1 MNMKANPTQKQYSQ
15 ANATNDANCNN
26 ATNYKCDEN
35 FQSTVKDESS
45 DNATIHDVKIT
56 ESRGQHLSGSPGGE
70 HSLGNQRG
78 LNFSEIFQAFDP
90 PFSQKPLATQ
100 NTVT

>member
-45 DNATIHDVKIT
+45 DNATIHDENYRVQGAAPLW
-56 ESRGQHLSGSPGGE
+56 ESWGRALSGKSKRFE
-70 HSLGNQRG
+70 FLGNISR
-78 LNFSEIFQAFDP
+78 F
-90 PFSQKPLATQ
+90 
-100 NTVT
+100 

>member
-45 DNATIHDVKIT
+45 DNATIHDENYRVQGAAPLW
-56 ESRGQHLSGSPGGE
+56 ESWGE